1 MKRKL
6 YYLEKLVYDQKVAN
20 SFKVTIGGAYVLMV
34 VLADVEI
41 NQLYE
46 KFKNEANRK
55 ALEKKLKT
63 CANKE

>member
-20 SFKVTIGGAYVLMV
+20 SFKVTIGGAYALMV